1 MISPSLSVIDIV
13 DDNVMTLILV
23 SVPLSR
29 DIENTSLEAS
39 IILSS
44 RIYTLTQDDFTTHG
58 ANVS

>member
-1 MISPSLSVIDIV
+1 MIDIV
-13 DDNVMTLILV
+13 DDNVLTLILV

-29 DIENTSLEAS
+29 DIENASLEAS

-58 ANVS
+58 ANVSVVDTLV